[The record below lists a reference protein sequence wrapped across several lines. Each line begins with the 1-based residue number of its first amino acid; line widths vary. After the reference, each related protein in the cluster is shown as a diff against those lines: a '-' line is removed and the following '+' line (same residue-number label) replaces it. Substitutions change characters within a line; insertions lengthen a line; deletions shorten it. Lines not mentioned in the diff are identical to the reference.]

1 MLNHVFLLF
10 SLGCDIVTLWDILP
24 ETYISTYKN
33 LSYIY
38 IYIYIYIYKNK
49 LRFCSLQA
57 HYFQRDDVA
66 LRGFAKFFKK
76 NSEEEREHAEKFME
90 FQNKRGGR
98 ILLQDIKVTIFE
110 IHLFYVKNLMSNSGS
125 RSMHMCKAPLNGSG
139 RGHHVLTD
147 VFVSSTET

>member
-1 MLNHVFLLF
+1 MRH
-10 SLGCDIVTLWDILP
+10 ST
-24 ETYISTYKN
+24 TYIFTYSN

-38 IYIYIYIYKNK
+38 IYIYIK
-49 LRFCSLQA
+49 LKFCSLQA

-98 ILLQDIKVTIFE
+98 ILLQDVKVTTFE
-110 IHLFYVKNLMSNSGS
+110 IHLFYVERFDEQIWL
-125 RSMHMCKAPLNGSG
+125 
-139 RGHHVLTD
+139 
-147 VFVSSTET
+147 